1 MAEKIVVVED
11 DKDIQYLLQN
21 SLTKAGYDVTV
32 ISDGNSLATQ
42 QTERADLYLLDVNLP
57 GINGLDLCK
66 QLKLNNL
73 TRNTPVIMLSAF
85 PGLKNV
91 APKYFADD
99 SMEKPFNFATLMSM
113 ITKHLRKAVSKTPT
127 ETLTDASDVTSKDQ
141 PTAAF

>member
-21 SLTKAGYDVTV
+21 SLTKAGYEVTV
-32 ISDGNSLATQ
+32 MSDGNSLTHQ
-42 QTERADLYLLDVNLP
+42 QPETADLYLLDVNLP
-57 GINGLDLCK
+57 GVNGLELCR
-66 QLKLNNL
+66 QLKSNML

-99 SMEKPFNFATLMSM
+99 SMEKPFNFSTLVGM
-113 ITKHLRKAVSKTPT
+113 ISKHLRKAVTKRNGSSIPDPPDFTN
-127 ETLTDASDVTSKDQ
+127 SDQ
-141 PTAAF
+141 TAPAY